1 MLIYFTPLITRS
13 KKEKIDKKKEKI
25 DPKDHMP
32 IWLSPTND
40 LEESLEELEEKYD
53 DVKFGFGLEEINK
66 KDSDEA
72 TVCFTKGGKRMF
84 FTQSTKVKNQYNPKR
99 IYSVEFKSGS
109 FGEPVMEKIPVDD
122 LVDVQHLQFPL
133 TVKLYILLLRWKV
146 VLEDMIYIH
155 VLMIEEKSMGRP

>member
-1 MLIYFTPLITRS
+1 MAP
-13 KKEKIDKKKEKI
+13 
-25 DPKDHMP
+25 
-32 IWLSPTND
+32 PTND

-122 LVDVQHLQFPL
+122 LVDVQHPAVSSDGK
-133 TVKLYILLLRWKV
+133 TLYFVAEMEGGFGGYDIYSCTYDRRKKHGETLR
-146 VLEDMIYIH
+146 I
-155 VLMIEEKSMGRP
+155 